1 MASMIHGS
9 LSKKA
14 LISLLASLRIFLIA
28 AASTVIVIEL
38 IEIYLQKDVLHLALF
53 AMFFLICNFQINLS
67 RHKEVMKSEE
77 RTGRLFV
84 LALFSLSASFL
95 ELVDLGFD
103 QLSKK
108 LQGGAGLQH
117 SYQTLCVIETI
128 VGIVAIVMITY
139 SLDRMLV
146 SLRLIASEYK
156 ATIL

>member
-1 MASMIHGS
+1 
-9 LSKKA
+9 
-14 LISLLASLRIFLIA
+14 
-28 AASTVIVIEL
+28 
-38 IEIYLQKDVLHLALF
+38 
-53 AMFFLICNFQINLS
+53 
-67 RHKEVMKSEE
+67 MKSEE

>member
-14 LISLLASLRIFLIA
+14 LISLLASLRVFLIA

-67 RHKEVMKSEE
+67 RHKEVMKSDE

-84 LALFSLSASFL
+84 LALFSL
-95 ELVDLGFD
+95 
-103 QLSKK
+103 
-108 LQGGAGLQH
+108 
-117 SYQTLCVIETI
+117 
-128 VGIVAIVMITY
+128 
-139 SLDRMLV
+139 
-146 SLRLIASEYK
+146 
-156 ATIL
+156 